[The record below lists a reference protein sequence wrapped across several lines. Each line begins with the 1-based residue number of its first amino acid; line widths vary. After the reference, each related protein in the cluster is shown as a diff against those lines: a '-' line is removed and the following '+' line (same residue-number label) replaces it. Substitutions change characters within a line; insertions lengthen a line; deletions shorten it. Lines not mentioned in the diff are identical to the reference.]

1 MPEPAVKKGTATED
15 IILAFFALVLLA
27 NAVQTVP
34 RLLQEKLGI
43 NIASPYLVAGV
54 ALTEDTPLGTEVVAV
69 DGTPYYEDSGDTTG
83 PLGEFPPGALL
94 TVTEGPDRALGGAR
108 WWFVQAED
116 PPAAGWVPE
125 SALLHAGA
133 SGFNVS
139 GRVGSKAQVVL
150 DSTMRAVPGGIAR
163 AGDAAKGALGTV
175 VDGPEEAHGSS
186 WWYVALDG
194 VRDGGWLPGSAL
206 VVASDAGFQTGN
218 SVRAVHATDLYASAG
233 GGVPQGLAKKGSDM
247 RVVGGPREVGGTV
260 WWLVET
266 EDGVQGW
273 VPESALEEGG
283 VKGWA
288 RGVVGVLLVL
298 AVIFTVLLLGG
309 IVYATIRTNQIRV
322 REAARIR
329 EAMQKKLEP
338 KRNERWDKV
347 VEHVKSDNPND
358 WRVAILEAD
367 ILLDEL
373 VTKMG
378 LMGNTLG
385 ERLKQAARGDFRS
398 LDAAWEAHRTRNEIA
413 HAGSDYVLTKRETE
427 RVIGLYEEVFREFRV
442 L

>member
-15 IILAFFALVLLA
+15 IILALFALVLLA
-27 NAVQTVP
+27 NAMQTVP

-43 NIASPYLVAGV
+43 DIASPYLVAGV
-54 ALTEDTPLGTEVVAV
+54 ALSEDTPVGTDVVAV
-69 DGTPYYEDSGDTTG
+69 DGTPYYEDAGDTA
-83 PLGEFPPGALL
+83 PQGEFPPGARL
-94 TVTEGPDRALGGAR
+94 TIKDGPDNVLGGAR
-108 WWFVQAED
+108 WWFVQSQE
-116 PPAAGWVPE
+116 PPVVGWVPE
-125 SALLHAGA
+125 AALVRAGA
-133 SGFNVS
+133 SGFNAS
-139 GRVGSKAQVVL
+139 GRIGSKARVVL
-150 DSTMRAVPGGIAR
+150 DSTMRAVPGS
-163 AGDAAKGALGTV
+163 AAKAGEAVKGAFGTI
-175 VDGPEEAHGSS
+175 VDGPEEANGST

-194 VRDGGWLPGSAL
+194 VQEGGWLPGSAL
-206 VVASDAGFQTGN
+206 VATTDSGFQSG
-218 SVRAVHATDLYASAG
+218 SRVQAVHATDLYADAG
-233 GGVPQGLAKKGSDM
+233 GGIPQGIVRKGSDM
-247 RVVGGPREVGGTV
+247 RIVGGPREVGGTV

-266 EDGVQGW
+266 EDGTQGW
-273 VPESALEEGG
+273 VPESAIEEGG
-283 VKGWA
+283 ATGWA
-288 RGVVGVLLVL
+288 KGVIGLLL
-298 AVIFTVLLLGG
+298 TIAIIFTVVLLGG
-309 IVYATIRTNQIRV
+309 IVYATIRTNQIRA

-329 EAMQKKLEP
+329 EAVQKRLEP

-427 RVIGLYEEVFREFRV
+427 RVIGLYEEVFREFRA